1 MKRIIIACIL
11 GLAISVNVLGTTKK
25 VLFIGNS
32 LMSYGN
38 SPLTTQSIATA
49 NGDVLTFDSYI
60 HTGVGFKEYWTDV
73 NPNPHDK
80 IKLGGWDY
88 VVMNEFS
95 NAAIK
100 DPALIQTDTYD
111 YAALFEQE
119 IRQYNPAAKMM
130 FFMSWGYRDGY
141 SQLVSSVSSGGDGV
155 TYTSLTMSNKIESV
169 YRTMATANNA
179 TISGI
184 GAVWRAVQA
193 AYPSYNLYL
202 SVTDGKH
209 PNALGTYIAAMTTYT
224 SIFRKNPILSTYIP
238 SAVPTQLTL
247 DGGTVAPAT
256 FIANVNAIV
265 KSVIY
270 DNLSSWSIGAFD
282 PVAGFDTYTAVG
294 NEVTLTNTTTNG
306 ISYLW
311 NFGDGSTSTSAN
323 PIHTYTAVGSYN
335 ITLTATGY
343 AGYTSVTSKIVN
355 TANVDPLRPIKSVS
369 ETALNGMNYKVTL
382 GPSASTS
389 FTVSGANLLD
399 NLTLTT
405 TGNFEIKREADASY
419 TQSPIVLVK
428 DGAGLIPTT
437 TILVRLKAALSI
449 GSNNGNIGISSTDFT
464 AANIT
469 LSGLVEPNPPRVYV
483 ANLTDFVTTTT
494 TASAEQC
501 FLINGQDLTDNIVIT
516 APVNFQISTGTGA
529 SFVPVNTITL
539 SHTVGSLGVTPIYV
553 RLKSGLIVDTYNETI
568 QIRSG
573 GAEAIDMKL
582 SGVVDLVTQM
592 RAWREKNPTIIVNV
606 INKNSIRV
614 SGLKVRNVV
623 QIYDAKGKVI
633 NSERSKGNEL
643 ILSVPTKGVYIVKV
657 IQ

>member
-1 MKRIIIACIL
+1 MKKYIIVGIL
-11 GLAISVNVLGTTKK
+11 GLLFSFNTYAITKK

-38 SPLTTQSIATA
+38 TPLTTQSIATA
-49 NGDVLTFDSYI
+49 NGDVLNFDNYT

-100 DPALIQTDTYD
+100 TPALIQADTYN
-111 YAALFEQE
+111 YAALFQQE
-119 IRQYNPAAKMM
+119 ISQYNPAAKIM
-130 FFMSWGYRDGY
+130 FFMNWGYRDGY
-141 SQLVSSVSSGGDGV
+141 SQLVSSGTSGGDGV

-179 TISGI
+179 ALCGV

-224 SIFRKNPILSTYIP
+224 SIFRKDPTISTYIP
-238 SAVPTQLTL
+238 STVPTQLTL

-256 FIANVNAIV
+256 FVANVNAIV
-265 KSVIY
+265 KTLIY
-270 DNLSSWSIGAFD
+270 DNLSSWNIGTYD
-282 PVAGFDTYTAVG
+282 PAAGFDTYTAIG

-306 ISYLW
+306 ISYVW
-311 NFGDGSTSTSAN
+311 DFGDGTTSTSAN
-323 PIHTYTAVGSYN
+323 PTHIYSTVGSYN

-343 AGYTSVTSKIVN
+343 AGYTSVISKTVN
-355 TANVDPLRPIKSVS
+355 TVNVDPLRPIKSVS
-369 ETALNGMNYKVTL
+369 TSALSGMNYKVTL
-382 GPSASTS
+382 GPSEATS
-389 FTVSGANLLD
+389 FTVGGANLLD

-405 TGNFEIKREADASY
+405 TGNFEIKREADPSY

-428 DGAGLIPTT
+428 NGDGSIPAT
-437 TILVRLKAALSI
+437 TILVRLKAGLAI
-449 GSNNGNIGISSTDFT
+449 GSNNGNIAISSSDFT
-464 AANIT
+464 TANVT
-469 LSGLVEPNPPRVYV
+469 LAGTVAENPPRIYV
-483 ANLTDFVTTTT
+483 ANLTDFTATTNI
-494 TASAEQC
+494 ASTEQS
-501 FLINGQDLTDNIVIT
+501 FLINGHDLTDNIVIS
-516 APVNFQISTGTGA
+516 ASANYQISTGTGVG
-529 SFVPVNTITL
+529 FVPTNPIIL
-539 SHTVGSLGVTPIYV
+539 SHTDGSLGITPIYV
-553 RLKSGLIVDTYNETI
+553 RLKAGLSVKAYNEII

-582 SGVVDLVTQM
+582 SGVVNLSTSIPN
-592 RAWREKNPTIIVNV
+592 ANSNNPNIVV
-606 INKNSIRV
+606 NSMSDNRIRV
-614 SGLKVRNVV
+614 SGMNIGSIVTVLNTNGQEV
-623 QIYDAKGKVI
+623 
-633 NSERSKGNEL
+633 NSEKAQSNEL
-643 ILSVPTKGVYIVKV
+643 IISVPAKGMYIIKV
-657 IQ
+657 LE